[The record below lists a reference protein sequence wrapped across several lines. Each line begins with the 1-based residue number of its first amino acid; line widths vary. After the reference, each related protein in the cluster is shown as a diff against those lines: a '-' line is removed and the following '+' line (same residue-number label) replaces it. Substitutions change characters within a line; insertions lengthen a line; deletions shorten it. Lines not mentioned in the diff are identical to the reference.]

1 VSPDRAVREAA
12 THRPLDEEVNISNTN
27 SRPSATVSLQR
38 ASLRYGDILG
48 LSPTTFELPEGGGIT
63 GLLGPNGAGKSTLIQ
78 LLSGLLPPSGG
89 EVRIFG
95 EAPFRNPRV
104 LSRLGFVPEGDRFPA
119 GLRGIP
125 WLRMM
130 GELSGLKGAGLRAAM
145 ARALAAVGMEQ
156 NGLKPFS
163 EMSKGMRQRMRLAQA
178 LLHDPEF
185 LLLDEPFN
193 GMDPEARLLL
203 MEMLRNLA
211 SEGRRILVSS
221 HILGEVAQLTDRI
234 LLLFRG
240 RLLAEGSV
248 AEIRELLDRHPVEL
262 RIGAESAQFVAR
274 WAVEQEEL
282 VALRMEEGGAV
293 LAVRNPRSFL
303 PKLQAAVLEGELPL
317 RSLDPL
323 DLNLDAVFQFLT
335 KDHE

>member
-1 VSPDRAVREAA
+1 M
-12 THRPLDEEVNISNTN
+12 T
-27 SRPSATVSLQR
+27 ATVSLER

-48 LSPTTFELPEGGGIT
+48 LSPTTFELPAGGGIT

-89 EVRIFG
+89 DVKVFG
-95 EAPFRNPRV
+95 EAPFRNPAV
-104 LSRLGFVPEGDRFPA
+104 LARIGLVPEGDRFPV
-119 GLRGIP
+119 GLRGHA

-130 GELSGLKGAGLRAAM
+130 GELSGLTGARLDQALAS
-145 ARALAAVGMEQ
+145 ALAAVGMEV
-156 NGLKPFS
+156 NGKKLFS
-163 EMSKGMRQRMRLAQA
+163 EMSKGMRQRMRLSQA
-178 LLHDPEF
+178 LLHDPD
-185 LLLDEPFN
+185 LLILDEPFN
-193 GMDPEARLLL
+193 GMDPESRLQLMDLL
-203 MEMLRNLA
+203 RQQAA
-211 SEGRRILVSS
+211 SGRRILVSS

-262 RIGAESAQFVAR
+262 RIGAESAQAVAR
-274 WAVEQEEL
+274 WAVEHDEL
-282 VALRMEEGGAV
+282 VALRMEEAGAV

-303 PKLQAAVLEGELPL
+303 PKLQAAVLSGELPL
-317 RSLDPL
+317 RSLDPI

-335 KDHE
+335 KDHA